1 MIADPQE
8 LFRFF
13 ATPCIEL
20 SNRLSAA
27 DEVVWIEWMYGEGKE
42 NMLVL
47 RYTNEVIGAYVT
59 TGVRLKLYSYVYAL

>member
-13 ATPCIEL
+13 ATPGIEL

-27 DEVVWIEWMYGEGKE
+27 DEVVLIEWKYAEERKAC
-42 NMLVL
+42 
-47 RYTNEVIGAYVT
+47 RSCVT
-59 TGVRLKLYSYVYAL
+59 LMR